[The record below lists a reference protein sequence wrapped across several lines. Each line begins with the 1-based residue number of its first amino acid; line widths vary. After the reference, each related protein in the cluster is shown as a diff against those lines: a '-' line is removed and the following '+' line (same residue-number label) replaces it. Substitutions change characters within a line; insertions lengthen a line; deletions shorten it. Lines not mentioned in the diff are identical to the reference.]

1 MDMSRS
7 TCIELSIL
15 AAVLT
20 VLATPFLLPVNI
32 WRAPIE
38 RAASS
43 ALGRE
48 VQIHGPLH
56 LSIYPDIGLRL
67 SDVSVANP
75 AGSHNAEM
83 ITAGSVVVGARIAP
97 LFSGR
102 LEVTE
107 LTLQDAKLDLENSAD
122 GTPNWSF
129 GQAPASGQK
138 ADPAALNSIGF
149 SHLNLKHSDI
159 TWQNARTGKT
169 ALFKDV
175 FLSLDM
181 PDVAK
186 PTLALPLTL
195 DGSVVYNGERLRLGG
210 RLENFGAL
218 LAGHSTSGRLSISS
232 NIINADFEGMIGRG
246 TVSGALKLGAHSVR
260 SFAAWLGNPMPPGNG
275 FGLVALEGTF
285 ATRDGVYSLR
295 HAHLA
300 FDSMNLNGD
309 FSLDTKPQKLTLNG
323 QATIDRID
331 VNPYLAPGASDDT
344 VIAQKARAANPDA
357 PLALSGLR
365 SMDAQLTLV
374 LGGLVLPHMKLDEAV
389 VKANLSNGVLKAEM
403 NSIMAFGGKGRAAL
417 LVDASGNEPVF
428 HQSFEI
434 SGVKATPF
442 FAELAGVKKIS
453 GTGALRFDISSH
465 GNTPRDIV
473 GHLDGK
479 GEISLSDGLVEG
491 ADLAA
496 VAKLLETVLSGEIPA
511 GAVGDAAQTPFRSLS
526 ASFVMENGVM
536 HSRDLRLLNPAVEI
550 DGTGDVDF
558 RSQSLEFHFD
568 PKPAAGM
575 HNSGIGV
582 PFFVKGPWERPKFGA
597 DPGAVAKSMLK
608 RVDGSG
614 NPIEVL
620 TRPGLSL
627 KSLLGRQKPV
637 TN

>member
-1 MDMSRS
+1 MSRS
-7 TCIELSIL
+7 SLIQSSIV
-15 AAVLT
+15 AAVLL

-48 VQIHGPLH
+48 VRIRGPLH

-67 SDVSVANP
+67 SDVAVANP
-75 AGSHNAEM
+75 PGSHNPEM
-83 ITAGSVVVGARIAP
+83 ISAGSVVVGARIAP

-107 LTLQDAKLDLENSAD
+107 LTLQDAKIDLENSAD

-129 GQAPASGQK
+129 GQAPASEQK
-138 ADPAALNSIGF
+138 ADAAALNRIGF
-149 SHLNLKHSDI
+149 SHLNLRHSDVI
-159 TWQNARTGKT
+159 WLGGHSGKI

-175 FLSLDM
+175 SLSLDM
-181 PDVAK
+181 PDVAT

-195 DGSVVYNGERLRLGG
+195 DGSLTYNGERLWIDG
-210 RLENFGAL
+210 RLEKFSAL
-218 LAGHSTSGRLSISS
+218 LAGRSTSGRLSISS
-232 NIINADFEGMIGRG
+232 NVINADYEGMIGRG
-246 TVSGALKLGAHSVR
+246 SFSGALKMGAHSVR
-260 SFAAWLGNPMPPGNG
+260 SFAAWLGNPLPPGNG

-285 ATRDGVYSLR
+285 AERDGVYSLT

-309 FSLDTKPQKLTLNG
+309 FSLDSRPQKLTLTG

-344 VIAQKARAANPDA
+344 VVAKKARAANPDA

-374 LGGLVLPHMKLDEAV
+374 LGGLVLPNMKLDQAV
-389 VKANLSNGVLKAEM
+389 VKTNLTDGVLKANM
-403 NSIMAFGGKGRAAL
+403 TSITAFGGNGRGEL
-417 LVDASGNEPVF
+417 VVDASGNEPVF

-442 FAELAGVKKIS
+442 LTELTGVKKIS

-465 GNTPRDIV
+465 GDTPREIV
-473 GHLDGK
+473 GHLSGK
-479 GEISLSDGLVEG
+479 GEISLSDGSVEG

-511 GAVGDAAQTPFRSLS
+511 GAVGDAAQTPFRKLS
-526 ASFVMENGVM
+526 ASFVVENGVM

-558 RSQSLEFHFD
+558 PSQRLEFHFD
-568 PKPAAGM
+568 PRPAAGM
-575 HNSGIGV
+575 RNSGFGV
-582 PFFVKGPWERPKFGA
+582 PFFVKGSWQRPQFGA

-608 RVDGSG
+608 RADSNG
-614 NPIEVL
+614 NPIEAL

-627 KSLLGRQKPV
+627 KSLLGRQKPA